1 MQNVQH
7 STTAVMAA
15 APIPM
20 PGRLPD
26 DWYTTAA
33 RAEHNLHCANCREQ
47 AAASDAA
54 VAANGASMAR
64 RDRRQLG
71 LNLARTTA
79 VTR

>member
-1 MQNVQH
+1 MNRIARKTKTR
-7 STTAVMAA
+7 TTVL
-15 APIPM
+15 PIPM

-79 VTR
+79 VTI